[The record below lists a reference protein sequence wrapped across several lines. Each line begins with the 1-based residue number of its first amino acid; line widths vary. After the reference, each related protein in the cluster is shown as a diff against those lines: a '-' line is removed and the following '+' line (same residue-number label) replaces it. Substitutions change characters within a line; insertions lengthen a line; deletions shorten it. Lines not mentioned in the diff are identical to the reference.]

1 MGALGIDIGGSSV
14 KAALIDGDQ
23 HTTARSQS
31 YIRPD
36 REVLSGAIREAVGA
50 LALSHQD
57 AIPVGL
63 CLPGRR
69 APSGDRIER
78 SFNLPCLEGWAFG
91 DLLGL
96 ALEFEPSSFRI
107 VSDIDA
113 AAHDI
118 VQSRALRGRVAVVSI
133 GTGVGMSLIE
143 DGSVCVIGGRGIGHI
158 GQLDV
163 GRIGD
168 IDRKG
173 PDGAVNLLESFIGLA
188 AMRRRFP
195 GVEVAEVAELVRS
208 LPDDDASIVALVR
221 ALRIVHAIYV
231 PDTIVLAGG
240 FGMLL
245 RDRGESLHAHISD
258 GLTRLAAPGWRL
270 EFGDSL
276 HHAALGAARL
286 ALG

>member
-1 MGALGIDIGGSSV
+1 MRALGIDIGGSSV
-14 KAALIDGDQ
+14 KAALIDGDE
-23 HTTARSQS
+23 HRTARSEG

-36 REVLSGAIREAVGA
+36 RDTLIRAIRETVGGFE
-50 LALSHQD
+50 LSHD
-57 AIPVGL
+57 EAIPVGL

-78 SFNLPCLEGWAFG
+78 SFNLPCLEGWAFR

-96 ALEFEPSSFRI
+96 SLDFEPLGFRI

-113 AAHDI
+113 TAHDI
-118 VQSRALRGRVAVVSI
+118 VQSRSLEGRVAVVSI
-133 GTGVGMSLIE
+133 GTGIGMSLIE

-158 GQLDV
+158 GQMDV

-168 IDRKG
+168 EDRLS
-173 PDGAVNLLESFIGLA
+173 PDGAKNTLELFVGLA
-188 AMRRRFP
+188 AMRRRFS
-195 GVEVAEVAELVRS
+195 GVHDAEIVERVRT
-208 LPDDDASIVALVR
+208 LPDDDACIVALVR

-231 PDTIVLAGG
+231 PDVIVLAGG

-245 RDRGESLHAHISD
+245 NDRGERIQGLISH
-258 GLTRLAAPGWRL
+258 GLTRLANPNWELG
-270 EFGDSL
+270 FGDSL